1 VNNLRQPKLVRVAV
15 LLCCLIALAGCSRD
29 RERASSGTFPRSE
42 TVYVGGFQWGEPTS
56 FNPLAS
62 SPAWPVMAMN
72 LLYEPLL
79 VFDTLKGRPEPL
91 LAASYEVTP
100 DSVDVT
106 VQPEARWSD
115 GRPVTARDVQFTF
128 ELGRDY
134 KAFRVA
140 TSWPFLKEVVLPELQ
155 AGLAPGAYPRRVRFM
170 LNPERKNPLVV
181 LDALQ
186 DTQIVPRHVFEPIF
200 RDLKQDANELMKLS
214 FDQNPVVSGPYTL
227 HSYSSEKVAVVRRD
241 DYWGNA
247 VFFGGKKAAP
257 KYIVHSV
264 YKSNDNYSVALQQGR
279 LDASSSFIPR
289 IWLKQKKGV
298 RAWYDEV
305 PYFAPG
311 AMPILFLNH
320 TRAPLND
327 VHMRRAMAF
336 AIKYQDVQELAVS
349 GYSEPMKSG
358 LILPFGFEA
367 RYYSEED
374 AAKYGATV
382 YDPTRAKAELALGG
396 YQPVWDERGNLLET
410 RDRNGQRIPTLYVK
424 CPTGWTDWESA
435 VRIAVNG
442 MRAVG
447 IDARERFIDGSL
459 HSPAVFS
466 GDFDLIM
473 YTPSPNQA
481 PSKPWSRFD
490 AILSTQDFVAPG
502 QKMYKNMGRF
512 NDPKSPGY
520 MPRFDE
526 LMALIPTLSDP
537 AEIGRAYRELNVLFM
552 QQQPAL
558 PLVYRPDQFYEFSV
572 RNWQGFPT
580 AKNPYLPPHVP
591 GSRMGTRILWGI
603 TPVQGSGS

>member
-1 VNNLRQPKLVRVAV
+1 VNNLRAANIVRVIALV
-15 LLCCLIALAGCSRD
+15 LGLLVLAGCSRD
-29 RERASSGTFPRSE
+29 REGTSASGYPRAETF
-42 TVYVGGFQWGEPTS
+42 YVGGFQWGEPTS

-72 LLYEPLL
+72 LLYETLF
-79 VFDTLKGRPEPL
+79 VFDTLRGRAVPL

-100 DSVDVT
+100 DSIDVML
-106 VQPEARWSD
+106 QPDARWSD
-115 GRPVTARDVQFTF
+115 GQPVTGWDVKFTF
-128 ELGRDY
+128 DLGREQ

-140 TSWPFLKEVVLPELQ
+140 TTWPFLKEIVLPEEQ
-155 AGLAPGAYPRRVRFM
+155 AGLAPGAYPRKVRFM
-170 LNPERKNPLVV
+170 LNPERRNPLVV
-181 LDALQ
+181 LDAFQ
-186 DTQIVPRHVFEPIF
+186 DMQIVPRHVFEPLF
-200 RDLKQDANELMKLS
+200 NGVNRDANELMKLS
-214 FDQNPVVSGPYTL
+214 FDRAPVVSGPYTL
-227 HSYSSEKVAVVRRD
+227 DSYSSEKIAVVRRD

-247 VFFGGKKAAP
+247 VFFGGRKAAP

-279 LDASSSFIPR
+279 LDASSSFVPR

-298 RAWYDEV
+298 RAWYDDV
-305 PYFAPG
+305 PYFVPG
-311 AMPILFLNH
+311 AMPVLFVNH

-336 AIKYQDVQELAVS
+336 SIQYADIQELAVS

-358 LILPFGFEA
+358 LILPFGFEQ

-374 AAKYGATV
+374 AKQYGAAV
-382 YDPTRAKAELALGG
+382 YDPTRAKEELMLGG
-396 YQPVWDERGNLLET
+396 YQPVWDDKGGLIET
-410 RDRNGQRIPTLYVK
+410 RDKNGQRLPTLYIK

-459 HSPAVFS
+459 HSPATFS
-466 GDFDLIM
+466 ADYDLVM

-490 AILSTQDFVAPG
+490 AVLSTQDFLPPG

-520 MPRFDE
+520 IPRFDE
-526 LMALIPTLSDP
+526 LMRLIPTLTDP
-537 AEIGRAYRELNVLFM
+537 DEIVRAYRELNVLFM
-552 QQQPAL
+552 QQQPVI
-558 PLVYRPDQFYEFSV
+558 PLVYRTDQFYEFSV
-572 RNWQGFPT
+572 RHWQGFPT
-580 AKNPYLPPHVP
+580 AKDPFLPPHVP
-591 GSRMGTRILWGI
+591 GARMGTRIFWSL
-603 TPVQGSGS
+603 TPTPGGS